1 MSVRDGRQWAATLA
15 DIRADHRQRYRFA
28 VQWLAQNLP
37 GARVLDAAC
46 GCGYGS
52 AMLAAAGFRVLGVD
66 KAPAAIAFARRHYGD
81 EARFALHNLRTPVN
95 DRFDAVVSFE
105 TLEHVADAVE
115 VAARFRAAAPW
126 LLASVPNQD
135 VVPCQ
140 GHPHHIRHYTPA
152 QFEQLLSGYR
162 LRESFCQ
169 YDKQPGLVRPG
180 FDGGTLIVV
189 AETEAKR

>member
-1 MSVRDGRQWAATLA
+1 MSVRNGRQWSATLA
-15 DIRADHRQRYRFA
+15 AIRADHRQRYRFA
-28 VQWLAQNLP
+28 AQWLGQNLP

-52 AMLAAAGFRVLGVD
+52 AMLAAAGCRVLGID
-66 KAPAAIAFARRHYGD
+66 KASAAIAFARRHYGD
-81 EARFALHNLRTPVN
+81 EARFALHDLRTPVN

-115 VAARFRAAAPW
+115 VAARFRAVAPW

-135 VVPCQ
+135 VVPWQ
-140 GHPHHIRHYTPA
+140 SHPHHVRHYTPVE
-152 QFEQLLSGYR
+152 FERLLAGYR
-162 LRESFCQ
+162 LRERFCQ
-169 YDKQPGLVRPG
+169 YDKQPGMVRRG
-180 FDGGTLIVV
+180 FDGSTLIVI